1 MHRADDVRL
10 KELFG
15 AVDRSVD
22 MAFGGEVHHGVRLVI
37 DERCFHRSCVTDIDL
52 EMAVA
57 LVVCNLGNAA
67 LGCGVGHLV
76 DIDDLVVGVV
86 DQVTNNRRPDEAAAA
101 GDENAHQGNPWRNS
115 ANDGAAAS
123 LSDRTASSLST
134 GQSIPRSGSSNRM
147 LRSA

>member
-1 MHRADDVRL
+1 MIEERCL
-10 KELFG
+10 
-15 AVDRSVD
+15 DRSPIADVD
-22 MAFGGEVHHGVRLVI
+22 LQVV
-37 DERCFHRSCVTDIDL
+37 
-52 EMAVA
+52 VA
-57 LVVCNLGNAA
+57 LVVGNLGNAA

-123 LSDRTASSLST
+123 LSDRTASALST

-147 LRSA
+147 LRSQSGE

>member
-1 MHRADDVRL
+1 MIEERCL
-10 KELFG
+10 
-15 AVDRSVD
+15 DRSPIADVD
-22 MAFGGEVHHGVRLVI
+22 LQVV
-37 DERCFHRSCVTDIDL
+37 
-52 EMAVA
+52 VA
-57 LVVCNLGNAA
+57 LVVGNLGNAA

-101 GDENAHQGNPWRNS
+101 GDENAHQGNPWSNS

-123 LSDRTASSLST
+123 LSDRTASALST

-147 LRSA
+147 LRSQSGE